1 MRLALFALF
10 LCALLAAPVRA
21 ESCSWTVAA
30 NISPPDEKNDLDSG
44 SSWNAFWAW
53 QYVVRADHY
62 CIAGTMTAYAYHCTT
77 NLSVSATGNATFT
90 VNRILACCRP
100 IEDIEADAR
109 NEFTARAEI
118 NDDSFAQAR
127 GSQRIHAPRMNL
139 DCHACGGVEA
149 TSSGHGDGTSGTLT
163 IPFYPQGPNMVIHWS
178 KGGAIQQAFQAS
190 DSKTGGRTPE
200 MFYCQT
206 NLDLSTSVGWWD
218 DSGLATIRNSK
229 SELKAY
235 GTCDGCCGKVML
247 VINDSV
253 GY

>member
-1 MRLALFALF
+1 MRLTLFALL
-10 LCALLAAPVRA
+10 LCALAAAPARA
-21 ESCSWTVAA
+21 ESCAWSVVP
-30 NISPPDEKNDLDSG
+30 NISPPDVKHDIDSG
-44 SSWNAFWAW
+44 SSWPSFWSW

-62 CIAGTMTAYAYHCTT
+62 SIFGTMTAYAYRCTT
-77 NLSVSATGNATFT
+77 NLSVSATGNGTFT

-118 NDDSFAQAR
+118 NDDAFSQAR
-127 GSQRIHAPRMNL
+127 GSQRIRAPKMGL

-149 TSSGHGDGTSGTLT
+149 TSSGHGDGTSGTIT
-163 IPFYPQGPNMVIHWS
+163 IPLYPHGPNMVIHWS
-178 KGGAIQQAFQAS
+178 KGGAITQAFQAS

-200 MFYCQT
+200 TFFCQT

-218 DSGLATIRNSK
+218 DSGLAKIDNSK
-229 SELKAY
+229 SELKVY
-235 GTCDGCCGKVML
+235 GTCDGCCGL
-247 VINDSV
+247 HAIVINDSV